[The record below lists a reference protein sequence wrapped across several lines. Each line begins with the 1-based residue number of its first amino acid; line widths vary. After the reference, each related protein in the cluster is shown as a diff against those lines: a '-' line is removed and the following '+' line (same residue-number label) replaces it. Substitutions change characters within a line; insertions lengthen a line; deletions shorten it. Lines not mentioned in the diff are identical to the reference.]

1 MKSFKDYFLEN
12 TFSPKEDIKIHDVGD
27 FVAKVDSGN
36 DGHCVIHGD
45 NIKIKDDMVSFKTA
59 NGDTIEKPLVDT
71 ISVNVGAG
79 VQEKR
84 PIIELDFE
92 LKGKTYKKQ
101 KFSVGDRKT
110 NDEKVLIGLK
120 FLEPI
125 NASIEC

>member
-12 TFSPKEDIKIHDVGD
+12 TFSPKEDITIHDVGD

-36 DGHCVIHGD
+36 DGHCVLHGY
-45 NIKIKDDMVSFKTA
+45 NIKIKDNMVYFTTA
-59 NGDTIEKPLVDT
+59 HGKKIKKPLVDT

-84 PIIELDFE
+84 PIIELDFN

-101 KFSVGDRKT
+101 KFSIGDRET